1 MDVSV
6 RDHIAHLEA
15 RIKALAAQLMDQKNL
30 AKRNVMESEIRAAE
44 LAVSHYRAAML
55 LESAFDNRH
64 A

>member
-15 RIKALAAQLMDQKNL
+15 RIKALAAELMEEKNL

-44 LAVSHYRAAML
+44 MAISHYRAALL
-55 LESAFDNRH
+55 LESAFDKGR

>member
-6 RDHIAHLEA
+6 RDHIAQLEA
-15 RIKALAAQLMDQKNL
+15 RIKALAAELMEEKNL

-44 LAVSHYRAAML
+44 MAVSHYRAALL
-55 LESAFDNRH
+55 LESAFDKGR